1 MCKAHIHTCTC
12 AEGGGVR
19 EVSPSEV
26 HQGIGIYGGVVHFAD
41 GEIGGESNGLTGMW
55 FIGVLLDAFWHKV
68 CVFP

>member
-1 MCKAHIHTCTC
+1 M
-12 AEGGGVR
+12 R